1 MTKQLRKAIMK
12 RSRLENKYY
21 KSKCLE
27 DKTSFKKQ
35 RNYCNRLYKKEK
47 RKILNN
53 INLNE
58 ITDKT
63 FWKTVKPFLSNKG
76 DVHKQITL
84 IDGEKSIS
92 KDEGVANTLSNYFE
106 NAAKSLEIIENKE
119 ILRSIIGIDD
129 PIDIAIKK
137 YETHPSILLIKQK
150 VALHFET
157 FSFSLTDL
165 TDMENELKSLNPKKA
180 TTFKNI
186 PAKNLKSTFDIC
198 SPTRNR
204 VWCESVL
211 KCKFPSKLKLADITA
226 THKNGDATRVKNYR
240 PISVLPVV
248 SKVFGRI
255 MQKQIVSYIDEYL
268 SPFLCGYR
276 KGYSTHYAL
285 LGLIEKWKK

>member
-47 RKILNN
+47 RKIHNN

-92 KDEGVANTLSNYFE
+92 KDEDVANTLSNYFE
-106 NAAKSLEIIENKE
+106 NAVKSLEIIENKE
-119 ILRSIIGIDD
+119 ILRSIIGIDN

-137 YETHPSILLIKQK
+137 YETHPSILL
-150 VALHFET
+150 
-157 FSFSLTDL
+157 
-165 TDMENELKSLNPKKA
+165 
-180 TTFKNI
+180 
-186 PAKNLKSTFDIC
+186 
-198 SPTRNR
+198 
-204 VWCESVL
+204 
-211 KCKFPSKLKLADITA
+211 
-226 THKNGDATRVKNYR
+226 Y
-240 PISVLPVV
+240 
-248 SKVFGRI
+248 
-255 MQKQIVSYIDEYL
+255 
-268 SPFLCGYR
+268 
-276 KGYSTHYAL
+276 
-285 LGLIEKWKK
+285 